1 MTKILSRSTSA
12 TMSRSHRERS
22 LGLRCAAVELK
33 IVTYTANTVQYES
46 KRQCKRHH
54 TFREIIFF
62 ASSILRMICGS
73 HSTSLLYMDV
83 CMYIPLTILCWALGS
98 LSNKTTSAILRRGAI
113 DNSAVVL
120 TQTYLA
126 FTCMHSWYMST

>member
-46 KRQCKRHH
+46 DIHVK
-54 TFREIIFF
+54 
-62 ASSILRMICGS
+62 GS
-73 HSTSLLYMDV
+73 TPSERSFSLLRPFYE
-83 CMYIPLTILCWALGS
+83 
-98 LSNKTTSAILRRGAI
+98 
-113 DNSAVVL
+113 
-120 TQTYLA
+120 
-126 FTCMHSWYMST
+126 